1 MPARWRSLSISTHI
15 KYIYIYR
22 KPARLAELLTE
33 PLGPG
38 ACRQPLTETC
48 VYDMTSRRLAWS
60 CSWTPPMEF
69 SRDGQTSV
77 LPTAELQFK
86 TPTHSQ
92 RAPEE
97 GSTPCGLHWPSKTC
111 PAVPPWS
118 RSAAPRTATDACPSC
133 RTVRSG
139 NGQSLE
145 PSVSLSAWMRYRSG
159 NCESALHRAKSQR
172 SVPGTWHF
180 FFFLAL
186 KSNPS

>member
-1 MPARWRSLSISTHI
+1 
-15 KYIYIYR
+15 
-22 KPARLAELLTE
+22 
-33 PLGPG
+33 
-38 ACRQPLTETC
+38 
-48 VYDMTSRRLAWS
+48 MTSRRLAWS

-180 FFFLAL
+180 FFAPWKINQCAEPCISRLLGDPAAGTGCVG
-186 KSNPS
+186 KGTAPSSTDTAASR